1 MEVVDSED
9 IAVCDFALLF
19 RREGRGVDFREI
31 AVHIPFDV
39 LDVCGMQN
47 AGDCFKEIIDD
58 LLAGHVENH
67 LGASDGAGSV
77 RNGEDPVGMR
87 FVEFAD
93 FGDHFRFEPE
103 TELHAESVD
112 FLDELG
118 EIAEFFCVDKP
129 VAEGGTVIVALAEPA
144 VVEIEVGRFPVV
156 DEDRAFDVFP
166 GAADDMVH

>member
-1 MEVVDSED
+1 M
-9 IAVCDFALLF
+9 
-19 RREGRGVDFREI
+19 DFREI

-144 VVEIEVGRFPVV
+144 VVENEHFDAELGSGFGDVVNFVVVEIEVGRFPVV